1 MAGSV
6 HRKKTRAK
14 TGWKQLQRE
23 NPDYSNWQLCSKVSD
38 YEESGRSP
46 DGKRKKLIDHAEPVS
61 DGINFAWYLT
71 FWLTARFGDERSFW
85 KTATPARCD
94 ILFKEYAYMIA
105 PKTQRPKEPQCG
117 GSLSQYLM
125 GGG

>member
-1 MAGSV
+1 M
-6 HRKKTRAK
+6 
-14 TGWKQLQRE
+14 
-23 NPDYSNWQLCSKVSD
+23 
-38 YEESGRSP
+38 
-46 DGKRKKLIDHAEPVS
+46 S
-61 DGINFAWYLT
+61 DGINFAWYLM

-94 ILFKEYAYMIA
+94 ALYKEYARMM
-105 PKTQRPKEPQCG
+105 RPVKQQPQQPQAG

>member
-1 MAGSV
+1 M
-6 HRKKTRAK
+6 
-14 TGWKQLQRE
+14 
-23 NPDYSNWQLCSKVSD
+23 
-38 YEESGRSP
+38 
-46 DGKRKKLIDHAEPVS
+46 S
-61 DGINFAWYLT
+61 DGINFAWYLM

-94 ILFKEYAYMIA
+94 ALFKQYARMM
-105 PKTQRPKEPQCG
+105 RPKQQPQQPQEG